1 MKVEIESVYQRIV
14 DHLQNGTTDVADAAL
29 EVPAAHFTCADH
41 LARELE
47 IFRRQPLAVAVSA
60 ELPEGG
66 SFVTRD
72 LLGVPLLIVRQKD
85 GSIGAFRNLC
95 RHRGGKVE
103 QQEKGRKP
111 FFVCAYHGWSFAGD
125 GSLRGI
131 PFEEQYGQIDR
142 GCRNLFAVE
151 AEERHGLVWVRLQP
165 AGSDEGLSGFLGD
178 AAAPLEAYGIDRL
191 AVFMEQKIDLS
202 INWKLVMDGAI
213 DVLHPQFLHAEG
225 VGKLIQTGAAVWLDH
240 GRHGQSFSARKRLAQ
255 KLRAGEP
262 VDKGA
267 RYITGNLMIFPNM
280 SVIPTPDHLEHWT
293 IWPHLTDPGRCH
305 VHIRFLTDPV
315 GLTDAVAARIQ
326 RSWEI
331 LEQAATQEDFPM
343 EEMIQANAQAMPTTS
358 FLYGA
363 NEVACQHLHRQ
374 MAVEFTA
381 LER

>member
-1 MKVEIESVYQRIV
+1 MKVEIDTVYLRIV
-14 DHLQNGTTDVADAAL
+14 DHLQNGTTDAADSAL
-29 EVPAAHFTCADH
+29 EVPAAHFTCKGH

-47 IFRRQPLAVAVSA
+47 VFRRQPLVLATSQ
-60 ELPEGG
+60 EIPDSG

-72 LLGVPLLIVRQKD
+72 LLGVPLLVVRQKD
-85 GSIGAFRNLC
+85 GSVGVFRNLC

-103 QQEKGRKP
+103 QQEKGKKP

-131 PFEEQYGQIDR
+131 PFEEQYGKIDR

-151 AEERHGLVWVRLQP
+151 AEERHGLIWVRLAP
-165 AGSDEGLSGFLGD
+165 SASEESLSDFLGD
-178 AAAPLEAYGIDRL
+178 AEAPLAGYGIDGL
-191 AVFMEQKIDLS
+191 TVFMEQKIDLA

-213 DVLHPQFLHAEG
+213 DVLHPQFLHADG

-255 KLRAGEP
+255 KLRAGEA

-293 IWPHLTDPGRCH
+293 VWPHLTDPGRCH
-305 VHIRFLTDPV
+305 VQIRFLTDPAR
-315 GLTDAVAARIQ
+315 LTEEVAARIN

-331 LEQAATQEDFPM
+331 LKQAATHEDFPM

-374 MAVEFTA
+374 MAVEFAA
-381 LER
+381 LRE